1 MMLSPIQKEIVE
13 TSGNLIVR
21 ASAGTGKT
29 HTMVSKIMHDIE
41 ENHTHKVVAAITFTI
56 KAAAE
61 IKERLNI
68 DVSNHFIGTNNSF
81 AIEEIIKPFM
91 KDVYGKDYK
100 LDMSTDYSV
109 KVGTLDEGIEKI
121 RTEQILCSY
130 INSKKNFIFQL
141 ALEILKNSSAC
152 QLYLKSK
159 YFKIYVDEYQDC
171 DKDMHA
177 LFMYLCETL
186 KIDTFVVGDEKQSI
200 YMWRGAYPE
209 AFMSIWTRGDFSKKV
224 MTDNYKSCQQIQN
237 YSNLLCDETKP
248 LYKEVNDLSS
258 VVMLCTTTANWVSAV
273 VPYLD
278 KNKRCALLRY
288 SNANSEIGAKELTEK
303 GVEFTYIP
311 QTPISDITTEA
322 AWLYNAIAKHFILPT
337 YSAYDLRDE
346 NPNEV
351 VGNKHI
357 LQTIKISLKH
367 LDEYLKQADEDSF
380 AKEVEQLANSLGY
393 STKDEHCKKVYETI
407 CDKKFH
413 PAFNI
418 DGLQR
423 IAITFHSSKGLE
435 FDQVI
440 LFVSDY
446 TLETDQD
453 ICNHYVAAT
462 RAKSKLI
469 LVHISGDG
477 RAAIYVKNIKKILA
491 ESNLTMRKI
500 ATVVDG
506 INGSKQ

>member
-29 HTMVSKIMHDIE
+29 HTMVSKIKHDIE

-61 IKERLNI
+61 IKDRLNI
-68 DVSNHFIGTNNSF
+68 DVSEHFIGTNNSF

-109 KVGTLDEGIEKI
+109 RVGTLDEGIEKI

-186 KIDTFVVGDEKQSI
+186 KIDTFVVGDE
-200 YMWRGAYPE
+200 
-209 AFMSIWTRGDFSKKV
+209 TR
-224 MTDNYKSCQQIQN
+224 
-237 YSNLLCDETKP
+237 P

-303 GVEFTYIP
+303 GVEFTYVP

-367 LDEYLKQADEDSF
+367 LDEYLKQADKDSF

-435 FDQVI
+435 FDQVV
-440 LFVSDY
+440 LFASDY
-446 TLETDQD
+446 RLATEQD
-453 ICNHYVAAT
+453 ICNHYVATT

-469 LVHISGDG
+469 L
-477 RAAIYVKNIKKILA
+477 IYTSDDKNAEIYAKNIISLLA
-491 ESNLTMRKI
+491 KSHLKMRDI
-500 ATVVDG
+500 ATVV
-506 INGSKQ
+506 NCKNRLKV

>member
-29 HTMVSKIMHDIE
+29 HTMVSKIKHDIE

-61 IKERLNI
+61 IKDRLNI
-68 DVSNHFIGTNNSF
+68 DVSEHFIGTNNSF

-109 KVGTLDEGIEKI
+109 RVGTLDEGIEKI

-224 MTDNYKSCQQIQN
+224 MTDNYRSCQQIQN
-237 YSNLLCDETKP
+237 YSNLLCDETRP

-303 GVEFTYIP
+303 GVEFTYVP

-337 YSAYDLRDE
+337 YSAY
-346 NPNEV
+346 EV

-367 LDEYLKQADEDSF
+367 LDEYLKQADKDSF

-393 STKDEHCKKVYETI
+393 SIKDEHCKKVYETI
-407 CDKKFH
+407 CDKKFY

-418 DGLQR
+418 DGLQQ

-446 TLETDQD
+446 TLETEQD
-453 ICNHYVAAT
+453 ICNHYVATT

-469 LVHISGDG
+469 LVHISDDG